1 MAAEKQPPVQ
11 AEAAPASGEAKK
23 PSRKK
28 SLLIV
33 ASLMLVEGVAI
44 FFGTRMLAGP
54 AVATAEEAHASA
66 EDHGAAE
73 AHGHGGGHEGGG
85 AKNAPFESEFGEIT
99 ISECRTTNR
108 ESGRLITFRMRVSVL
123 VKAAQLEKA
132 KSLIESNRARID
144 DRINFV
150 IRSAD
155 PAFLNE
161 PTLETIKRRLKS
173 ELDRLMC
180 DEHLIEEVL
189 IPEMLAS
196 APGL

>member
-1 MAAEKQPPVQ
+1 MATEKPSNAQGETPSVS
-11 AEAAPASGEAKK
+11 APAAK

-28 SLLIV
+28 SFLIV
-33 ASLMLVEGVAI
+33 ASLMLVEAVAI
-44 FFGTRMLAGP
+44 FFGMKMLADSTP
-54 AVATAEEAHASA
+54 ASA
-66 EDHGAAE
+66 EAGHADVGAHGAAE
-73 AHGHGGGHEGGG
+73 AGDHGGGG
-85 AKNAPFESEFGEIT
+85 AKNALLDSEFGEIAV
-99 ISECRTTNR
+99 SECRPTNR
-108 ESGRLITFRMRVSVL
+108 ESGRMITFRMRVSVL
-123 VKAAQLEKA
+123 VKAADLEKT
-132 KSLIESNRARID
+132 KLLIESNKARID

-173 ELDRLMC
+173 ELDRLMG